1 MLQINVTIFVEISNI
16 KNAKVV
22 QGSRLGGMGLVAI
35 LVVAKRQIGD
45 NNYFY
50 FQPDRNLRKEINIK
64 IIQRNY
70 DGEIY
75 KRIF

>member
-1 MLQINVTIFVEISNI
+1 MQH

-22 QGSRLGGMGLVAI
+22 QGSSHDVVGLIEI

-50 FQPDRNLRKEINIK
+50 IQLARNLRKEINIK

-70 DGEIY
+70 DGEIH
-75 KRIF
+75 RRLF

>member
-1 MLQINVTIFVEISNI
+1 MSRFLLKFQH

-22 QGSRLGGMGLVAI
+22 QGSRLGGMVAVEI
-35 LVVAKRQIGD
+35 LVVAKSHIND
-45 NNYFY
+45 NNTSISL
-50 FQPDRNLRKEINIK
+50 PARNLRKEINIK